1 MHIYTLDKWK
11 HSHDFSVIHKHGERR
26 TFQVLILTALTMVV
40 EIVAGSVYGSMALL
54 ADGWHMG
61 THVAAFFVTI
71 FAYRYARKN
80 AKNPAFTFGTG
91 KVSVLG
97 GFSSAIFLALVALV
111 MMVESVQ
118 RIFIPHDIHFNE
130 AIFVAVIGL
139 AVNIV
144 SAFILQGSHDNHANE
159 HHQDHNLK
167 AAYFHVLADA
177 LTSVL
182 AIIALVAGKYLGWN
196 QLDPIMGIVGAAVIT
211 RWAYGLIKETSPVLL
226 DSSIEKEYKNTLKT
240 TIEKD
245 SDNRISDMHI
255 WKIGPDHY
263 AAIISIVT
271 HYPKSPDHYKKL
283 LDDIQKLSHITVEII
298 HPVSKPCIAE
308 TAKTNP

>member
-11 HSHDFSVIHKHGERR
+11 HSHDFSVIHTHGERR
-26 TFQVLILTALTMVV
+26 TFQVLILTALTMMV

-298 HPVSKPCIAE
+298 HPVSKPCIVEA
-308 TAKTNP
+308 AKTNP